1 MKKILLILA
10 LVLVWS
16 SNADARKKP
25 RVITPVNPPVV
36 DEVKSVEPCVTY
48 TAEQALD
55 ATVEGNNNTFAAV
68 YSTNATRN
76 CDGKHGGK
84 LPDFS
89 DNDRPLPDDDEFGGC
104 GPNFMY
110 CKR

>member
-36 DEVKSVEPCVTY
+36 DEVKSVEPCVTC
-48 TAEQALD
+48 TAKQALD

-68 YSTNATRN
+68 YSTNATRKCKRPDN
-76 CDGKHGGK
+76 VPVSQGGA
-84 LPDFS
+84 
-89 DNDRPLPDDDEFGGC
+89 GC
-104 GPNFMY
+104 GVGNPE
-110 CKR
+110 CVSALR